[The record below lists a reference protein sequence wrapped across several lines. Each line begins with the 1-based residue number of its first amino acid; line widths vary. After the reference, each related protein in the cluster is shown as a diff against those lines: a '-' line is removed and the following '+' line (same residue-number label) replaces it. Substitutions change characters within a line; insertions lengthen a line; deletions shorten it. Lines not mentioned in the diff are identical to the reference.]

1 MSGKKSDFSVT
12 ISYKKNDAHDYD
24 NYKGCG
30 NYLPDERLNA
40 KWELESINSKPINKA
55 NFKSL
60 LSGKNSILE
69 KCVEIPVL
77 NVCL

>member
-1 MSGKKSDFSVT
+1 LKEETEKEKQRWLYASRALRYFFSYVRAST
-12 ISYKKNDAHDYD
+12 IVPQ
-24 NYKGCG
+24 
-30 NYLPDERLNA
+30 LTM
-40 KWELESINSKPINKA
+40 